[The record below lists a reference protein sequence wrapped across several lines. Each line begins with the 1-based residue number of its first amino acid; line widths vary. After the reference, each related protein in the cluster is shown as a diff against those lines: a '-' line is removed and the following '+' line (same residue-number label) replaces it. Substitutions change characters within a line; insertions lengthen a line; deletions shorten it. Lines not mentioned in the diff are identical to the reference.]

1 MRGKHLALVSLALAA
16 SITLLSPA
24 FAQGAGSKQKLS
36 GVIIKQDADS
46 FVLRTGNGMDQKVK
60 VTLVTEIKEKKKNP
74 FRSAREYAASELLRS
89 LKVEVEGRLD
99 DSGVLVAKKI
109 RFTNDDLELAHAVE
123 GRVAPVET
131 RVGKAEARMTASE
144 KRLAQSEDNAE
155 RLAGQIE
162 ELNTIS
168 NAAHGEA
175 KAAQQTAD
183 DAVAAVQAT
192 NQRIAALDDYQLEKS
207 VTVQFKAGS
216 AFLSMEAKDLL
227 DELAAY
233 AETQKGFVI
242 EIAGFAS
249 ADGSEEL
256 NRRLSQRRAEAVSQ
270 YLAENHDIPLRR
282 MIIPFGY
289 GESHPVADNST
300 RQGREG
306 NRRVEVRVLVNRG
319 LTMTTE
325 PQANLVKQEG

>member
-1 MRGKHLALVSLALAA
+1 MRVKQLALVSLALAVSLA
-16 SITLLSPA
+16 LLSPA
-24 FAQGAGSKQKLS
+24 FAQGAGVKQKLS
-36 GVIIKQDADS
+36 GVIVKQDADS
-46 FVLRTGNGMDQKVK
+46 FVLRTGHGMEQKVK
-60 VTLVTEIKEKKKNP
+60 LTVVTEIKEKKKNP
-74 FRSAREYAASELLRS
+74 FRSARKYEASELLRS

-109 RFTNDDLELAHAVE
+109 RFTNDDLELAHAIE
-123 GRVAPVET
+123 GGVTPVEM
-131 RVGKAEARMTASE
+131 RVGEAEARMTASE

-168 NAAHGEA
+168 NTARGGA

-192 NQRIAALDDYQLEKS
+192 NQRITALDDYQLEKS

-216 AFLSMEAKDLL
+216 AFLSMDAKALL

-233 AETQKGFVI
+233 AGTQKGFVI

-249 ADGSEEL
+249 ADGSDEF
-256 NRRLSQRRAEAVSQ
+256 NRRLSQRRADAVAQ

-289 GESHPVADNST
+289 GESHPVADNAT

-319 LTMTTE
+319 LTMPTE
-325 PQANLVKQEG
+325 PQARLVK

>member
-1 MRGKHLALVSLALAA
+1 MKGKHLVLVALALAVSLA
-16 SITLLSPA
+16 LLSPA
-24 FAQGAGSKQKLS
+24 FAQGGGSRQKLS
-36 GVIIKQDADS
+36 GVIVKRDADS
-46 FVLRTGNGMDQKVK
+46 FVLRTGNGMEQKVK
-60 VTLVTEIKEKKKNP
+60 LTVVTEIREKKKNP
-74 FRSAREYAASELLRS
+74 FRSAREYAASQLLRS
-89 LKVEVEGRLD
+89 LKVEVKGRLD
-99 DSGVLVAKKI
+99 NSGVLVAKTI
-109 RFTNDDLELAHAVE
+109 RFTNDNLELAYALE
-123 GRVAPVET
+123 GRVMPVEM
-131 RVGKAEARMTASE
+131 RMGEAETRMTASE
-144 KRLAQSEDNAE
+144 ERLAQSEDNAE

-168 NAAHGEA
+168 NAARGGA

-192 NQRIAALDDYQLEKS
+192 NERITALDDYQLEKS
-207 VTVQFKAGS
+207 VTVQFQAGS
-216 AFLSMEAKDLL
+216 AFLSMEAKAVL

-233 AETQKGFVI
+233 AGTQKGFVI

-249 ADGSEEL
+249 ADGNEQL
-256 NRRLSQRRAEAVSQ
+256 NRRLSQRRANTVAQ

-319 LTMTTE
+319 LTMPTE
-325 PQANLVKQEG
+325 SQAQLVK